1 MINFLETKGKTKII
15 SSPKVT
21 TMNNQP
27 AIISVGDTIN
37 YVLKS
42 TNTGDYQ
49 GGSTQSDDQY
59 SIFVGI
65 LLNIL
70 PEISDDNRIMLR
82 INPSLS
88 SLKYAEDNVRTN
100 NRREIAPDTL
110 QKKLSSVVWVD
121 DGDTV
126 ILGGLIGATKSK
138 DNTRVPV
145 LAEIPLIGNLFKSTA
160 DVLSTSELIFV
171 VTPHII
177 DNTGAPLA
185 TSLKELGYS
194 KSIYENE

>member
-1 MINFLETKGKTKII
+1 M
-15 SSPKVT
+15 
-21 TMNNQP
+21 
-27 AIISVGDTIN
+27 
-37 YVLKS
+37 
-42 TNTGDYQ
+42 
-49 GGSTQSDDQY
+49 
-59 SIFVGI
+59 
-65 LLNIL
+65 NIL

-88 SLKYAEDNVRTN
+88 SLKYAEDNVRREN
-100 NRREIAPDTL
+100 GRRDIAPDTL

-138 DNTRVPV
+138 NNTRVPV

>member
-1 MINFLETKGKTKII
+1 M
-15 SSPKVT
+15 
-21 TMNNQP
+21 
-27 AIISVGDTIN
+27 
-37 YVLKS
+37 
-42 TNTGDYQ
+42 
-49 GGSTQSDDQY
+49 
-59 SIFVGI
+59 
-65 LLNIL
+65 NIL

-160 DVLSTSELIFV
+160 DVLRTSELIFV